1 MKMESRYF
9 TENNK
14 DDFKEKCKNILEK
27 SIDMEELNMKRL
39 EMDLEDLKKN
49 LKELKDRLGQIDSEI
64 DELWFDSYENVV
76 WKGIDL

>member
-14 DDFKEKCKNILEK
+14 EEFKEKCKNTLEK
-27 SIDMEELNMKRL
+27 SIDREALNMKRL
-39 EMDLEDLKKN
+39 KIALEDVEKN

-64 DELWFDSYENVV
+64 DEL
-76 WKGIDL
+76 